1 MALIWRASICGL
13 WSSGMDT
20 SALIGGPSTRYGG
33 TVDCPPDPGPAA
45 GAIKTSAGKSCN
57 KKRAGSVV
65 INDGLQLQNIL
76 LQYI

>member
-1 MALIWRASICGL
+1 
-13 WSSGMDT
+13 MDT

-33 TVDCPPDPGPAA
+33 TVDCPPDPEPGA
-45 GAIKTSAGKSCN
+45 GVIKTSAGERCN

-65 INDGLQLQNIL
+65 INDGLQLQKLL